1 MSKTIWPK
9 ASSLRVDRSLAAHTV
24 MGLVISAL
32 LYIIC
37 VSGTIAVFEDELGWW
52 ERPTTPVVETVTPEA
67 AQAAAR
73 AVIAQQP
80 DTTHLYLYLPR
91 ENWPRFVVGG
101 DDGLWAADENG
112 TPASLYETHW
122 NTFLVNLHYYL
133 HLPSSFGMI
142 LVACF
147 GVMMVAMAISGFLA
161 HPRIFRDAFRLKMTG
176 QQRLGQ
182 ADLHNR
188 ISVWTAPFHIVV
200 AGTGAMIGLF
210 VIAAFVLAQTSF
222 NGDTR
227 ALSTAIFG
235 DEPPPNE
242 ASAPLADIGAALASL
257 QSVHP
262 DNPPFLAI
270 IHDPGTQGQHVEIYG
285 EHFDRLIYGETYSY
299 TATGEPTGTGAY
311 ANGEIGKQIAF
322 SMYRLHFGDFGGT
335 FMKLV
340 YFVLGGLMC
349 VMVATGLNIYFLKQ
363 AEKGRP
369 RARLA
374 SGWSALV
381 WGTPAMLAITL
392 PFGFVGVSD
401 QALTAIFWVG
411 LLAMSAAGLIAADAA
426 RTGMVLRKGTGGVM
440 AMTGLAH
447 AGVYAGNLSNPTILA
462 CNMTLILVG
471 ALLVAG
477 PFWLKQG
484 PEHRKEELIPAK

>member
-24 MGLVISAL
+24 MGVVISAL

-37 VSGTIAVFEDELGWW
+37 VSGTLAVFEDELGWW
-52 ERPTTPVVETVTPEA
+52 ERPAAPAVETITPEA
-67 AQAAAR
+67 AEAAAA
-73 AVIAQQP
+73 AVMADQP
-80 DTTHLYLYLPR
+80 GTTHLYLYLPR
-91 ENWPRFVVGG
+91 ENWPRLVIGG
-101 DDGLWAADENG
+101 DDRLWAADNSG
-112 TPASLYETHW
+112 QPVSLYETHW

-133 HLPSSFGMI
+133 HLPTSFGMI

-147 GVMMVAMAISGFLA
+147 GVMMLAMAISGFLA

-188 ISVWTAPFHIVV
+188 ISVWTAPFHIIV

-222 NGDTR
+222 DGDTR

-235 DEPPPNE
+235 DEPAPNE
-242 ASAPLADIGAALASL
+242 AAAPVANIGAALANL
-257 QSVHP
+257 QAEHP
-262 DNPPFLAI
+262 DKPPFLAI

-285 EHFDRLIYGETYSY
+285 EHFDRLIYGETYSFDAAG
-299 TATGEPTGTGAY
+299 TPTGTGQY
-311 ANGEIGKQIAF
+311 SDGEVGKQIAF

-335 FMKLV
+335 FMKIV

-369 RARLA
+369 RPRLA
-374 SGWSALV
+374 SGWSGLV

-392 PFGFVGVSD
+392 PLGLLNVPVD
-401 QALTAIFWVG
+401 VLTALFW
-411 LLAMSAAGLIAADAA
+411 LGLIILSLGATALAEA
-426 RTGMVLRKGTGGVM
+426 ERTGIILRRVMGGAMM
-440 AMTGLAH
+440 ATGLVHGAVFI
-447 AGVYAGNLSNPTILA
+447 GTLDNSTILA
-462 CNMTLILVG
+462 CDLSLILAG
-471 ALLVAG
+471 GLLTAG
-477 PFWLKQG
+477 PFWLKKPRPTAAAQ
-484 PEHRKEELIPAK
+484 PAE